1 MSIGFHFSNE
11 ICQMS
16 MILQLKNIPWGRE
29 ILKLFTTL
37 KVNFKF
43 LTSRNYFGYQRE
55 NAKYH
60 VFPLEL
66 SFQKMYSCQV
76 IRKLLDYGPW
86 WMSEEVKV
94 LMGGG
99 GGGGGRGG
107 IEDGCVS
114 KYHGKLCYRSS
125 PPDHHHALPAKNLH
139 DHCWCHHHH
148 HHYHHHCHNHCG
160 IIIIMSLYMTLEM
173 VGRAYLIL
181 NDHNYF

>member
-76 IRKLLDYGPW
+76 IRRLLDYGPW

-99 GGGGGRGG
+99 GGGGGEGG
-107 IEDGCVS
+107 
-114 KYHGKLCYRSS
+114 
-125 PPDHHHALPAKNLH
+125 
-139 DHCWCHHHH
+139 
-148 HHYHHHCHNHCG
+148 
-160 IIIIMSLYMTLEM
+160 
-173 VGRAYLIL
+173 
-181 NDHNYF
+181 